1 MPKIALVDDHALL
14 RNALSR
20 IIHSFEG
27 YTVLFVAN
35 NGAHFIEMLDP
46 DNLPDIVI
54 MDITMPVMNGYE
66 TTQWITR
73 NHPEMKVIALSMLK
87 DERVV
92 IRMLR
97 SGARGYLLKDTEL
110 EEILL
115 AMQEV
120 LNKGIYINDILYR
133 NIVNTIQPTLEEVK
147 EKEKGVALELGE
159 REKEFLQL
167 LCSELTYREIADE
180 MCLSPRT
187 IDGYRDNLFDK
198 LHVASRIG
206 LVLFAIRN
214 HIVEIPQVNSK
225 QQSPHS

>member
-35 NGAHFIEMLDP
+35 NGRHFIEMLDP
-46 DNLPDIVI
+46 GNLPDLVI

-66 TTQWITR
+66 TTQWITQH
-73 NHPEMKVIALSMLK
+73 HPDMKVIALTMLK

-110 EEILL
+110 EEIQL
-115 AMQEV
+115 AMEEV
-120 LNKGIYINDILYR
+120 LNRGIYINDILYR
-133 NIVNTIQPTLEEVK
+133 NIVNSIQPTLEEVK
-147 EKEKGVALELGE
+147 ERERTVALELGE

-167 LCSELTYREIADE
+167 LCSELTYREIADA

-187 IDGYRDNLFDK
+187 VDGYRDNLFEK
-198 LHVASRIG
+198 LHLASRIG

-214 HIVEIPQVNSK
+214 DIVQLEQIALK
-225 QQSPHS
+225 L